1 MFKKYFFVI
10 SLILFLGISG
20 HSASAAIMYISP
32 ENVGFNRG
40 VEFSVDVKIDSEEEA
55 INAAQAT
62 INWPANI
69 LEFVG
74 ADKASSVFN
83 FWVEEPT
90 LSGSSSSL
98 SFVAGTAKGIS
109 GGTLQVF
116 KIKFKA
122 LGTGAGEISISDAGV
137 TASDGKGTNILS
149 ASKSSNFGAGKAPAV
164 SQPQE
169 SAPEPVAVVRSAVLG
184 QKLPAAPVV
193 KVSLYPDPAIWHNS
207 LGELVALWDVSPDI
221 SEMSVSLDHNSN
233 GVPSAVEKELA
244 TGKKFGVLEEGI
256 WYLHVRFRNNIG
268 WSPVTH
274 YRIAIDT
281 QPPLP
286 FEITLPEGSITDNPT
301 PIFQFKTSDA
311 LSGLKEYQ
319 VRINGNEAVKIP
331 VAEFK
336 GDFALPLQA
345 PGQHRVVVRA
355 IDEAGNSIEDDESI
369 EILPIPSPTF
379 SFVTKELFSEEN
391 RGLSVKGSSLPNA
404 DALLELRR
412 ISELGTNDV
421 VTKKI
426 ARANNQGN
434 WEATFEESLRNG
446 EYYVIA
452 QSRDSRGALSL
463 TVESERIQVKSKP
476 IISIGLFHL
485 GKGAAA
491 LSLLL
496 ILIAS
501 FFGGVWFYKKRQ
513 EKISNRIIFTESEVS
528 KIFKLI
534 TQDVENLS
542 KSMETPTPSDDEY
555 AFKRLKDN
563 LKKMESYIQKGLE
576 KIKK

>member
-1 MFKKYFFVI
+1 
-10 SLILFLGISG
+10 
-20 HSASAAIMYISP
+20 MYVSP
-32 ENVGFNRG
+32 ANVSFNRG
-40 VEFSVDVKIDSEEEA
+40 TEFSVDVKINSEGEA

-62 INWPANI
+62 ISWPANI

-74 ADKASSVFN
+74 ADKTSSVFN
-83 FWVEEPT
+83 FWVEDPT
-90 LSGSSSSL
+90 LSGSSNSL

-109 GGTLQVF
+109 GGTLQIL

-122 LGTGAGEISISDAGV
+122 LGTGAGEISVSDAGV

-149 ASKSSNFGAGKAPAV
+149 VSKGSSFGVEKAPVV
-164 SQPQE
+164 SSPQE
-169 SAPEPVAVVRSAVLG
+169 SAPQPVVVVRPAVLG

-193 KVSLYPDPAIWHNS
+193 RVPSYPDPAVWNNS
-207 LGELVALWDVSPDI
+207 LGELIALWDVPLDVSK
-221 SEMSVSLDHNSN
+221 MSVSLDHNSN
-233 GVPSAVEKELA
+233 SVPATIEKELA

-256 WYLHVRFRNNIG
+256 WYLHVQFGNNIG

-286 FEITLPEGSITDNPT
+286 FEIILPEGSITDNPA

-319 VRINGNEAVKIP
+319 VRIDNNEAIKVP
-331 VAEFK
+331 ASEFK
-336 GDFALPLQA
+336 GDFPLPLQI
-345 PGQHRVVVRA
+345 PGKHRVVVRA

-369 EILPIPSPTF
+369 EILSIPSPTF

-391 RGLSVKGSSLPNA
+391 RGLSVKGSALPNA
-404 DALLELRR
+404 DVLLELRWV
-412 ISELGTNDV
+412 SELETNDV
-421 VTKKI
+421 IAKKT
-426 ARANNQGN
+426 ARVNDQGN
-434 WEATFEESLRNG
+434 WEASFEESLRNG
-446 EYYVIA
+446 EYYVVA

-476 IISIGLFHL
+476 IISIGLLHL
-485 GKGAAA
+485 GKGGAA
-491 LSLLL
+491 LTLLF
-496 ILIAS
+496 ILIVS

-513 EKISNRIIFTESEVS
+513 EKLINRILFAESEVS

-542 KSMETPTPSDDEY
+542 KSMETPTPSDNEY
-555 AFKRLKDN
+555 AFRQLKDN